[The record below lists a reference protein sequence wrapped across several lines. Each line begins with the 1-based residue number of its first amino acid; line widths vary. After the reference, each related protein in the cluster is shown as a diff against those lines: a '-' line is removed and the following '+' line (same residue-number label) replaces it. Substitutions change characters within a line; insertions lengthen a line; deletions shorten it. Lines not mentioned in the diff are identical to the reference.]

1 MENKESDT
9 MAARSNKDTQIL
21 SVSLWGT
28 TIGMLQ
34 WNPRTSNSLFWFSP
48 DYFEEGYDIA
58 PITHPK
64 AMQSPAI
71 AIYGLKEPKIY
82 QGLPPFLADSLPD
95 RWGNAVFDQ
104 WFKDEGLH
112 EKDKTPLTKLSF
124 IGKRAMGALEFQP
137 VIDSGFYDDD
147 LVKIDRLYEQAK
159 LIEEQL
165 AGKSIPA
172 GEPLTRRALTAIG
185 TSAGGR
191 QMKAIIAIAPDGT
204 IHSGQT
210 GANPEYE
217 HCLIKFNTPEHELS
231 ETEMTYYQ
239 MARQCG
245 ITMMDSRL
253 IEVEGTR
260 HFLTQRFDRINGQKR
275 FIQTLAAVNPDAHSY
290 EDLFRTCRELEI
302 PKPEIDELFRRSV
315 FNVLTGNT
323 DDHEKNFSFI
333 MSQIGEWHLAPAYD
347 LTFIIATN
355 GIEAETRHCMSIG
368 GKYSDIGI
376 DDLIRLGR
384 DNSVRNPEDVIDVV
398 LKGTSNF
405 EELAS
410 ANSVDSF
417 HIGLISRRLQELR
430 GAAPET
436 NTYSFISEDGFEVS
450 GIRFERTTKGN
461 IHLVANINGH
471 EEKYVITPKKAAFQ
485 AIMDAGFNRMP
496 DAEKKAFVEQF
507 LLAKARGRER
517 E

>member
-1 MENKESDT
+1 
-9 MAARSNKDTQIL
+9 MAKRSNRDIQTL
-21 SVSLWGT
+21 SVSLWGVP
-28 TIGMLQ
+28 IGMLQ
-34 WNPRTSNSLFWFSP
+34 WNARTGNSLFWFSP

-124 IGKRAMGALEFQP
+124 IGKRAMGAFEFFP
-137 VIDSGFYDDD
+137 VRDSGFYDND
-147 LVKIDRLYEQAK
+147 LVKIDLLYEQAK

-172 GEPLTRRALTAIG
+172 GEPLSRRALTAIG

-191 QMKAIIAIAPDGT
+191 QMKAIIAIAPDGS

-210 GANPEYE
+210 NADTEYE
-217 HCLIKFNTPEHELS
+217 HCIIKFNTPEHALS

-239 MARQCG
+239 MARRCG
-245 ITMMDSRL
+245 ITMMESRL
-253 IEVEGTR
+253 IEVEGIR
-260 HFLTQRFDRINGQKR
+260 HFLTRRFDRKDGQKC
-275 FIQTLAAVNPDAHSY
+275 FMQTLAAVNPDAHSY
-290 EDLFRTCRELEI
+290 EELFRTCRELEI
-302 PKPEIDELFRRSV
+302 PKPEIDELFRRAL

-323 DDHEKNFSFI
+323 DDHEKNFSFL
-333 MSQIGEWHLAPAYD
+333 MSQNGEWHLAPAYD

-355 GIEAETRHCMSIG
+355 GIEAEKRHCMSIG
-368 GKYSDIGI
+368 GKFTDINI

-384 DNSVRNPEDVIDVV
+384 DNSVRNPEEVIDTV
-398 LKGTSNF
+398 LKGTANF
-405 EELAS
+405 EELAA
-410 ANSVDSF
+410 ANGVDSF
-417 HIGLISRRLQELR
+417 HIELISHRLQELR
-430 GAAPET
+430 GATPVD
-436 NTYSFISEDGFEVS
+436 NLFSFTSEDGFKVS
-450 GIRFERTTKGN
+450 NIRFERTAKGN
-461 IHLVANINGH
+461 IHLVANVNGR
-471 EEKYVITPKKAAFQ
+471 EEKFVITPKKEVFQ
-485 AIMDAGFNRMP
+485 TIIDAGFNRMP
-496 DAEKKAFVEQF
+496 NEEKMALVEQF
-507 LLAKARGRER
+507 LLAKVRGRLE
-517 E
+517 

>member
-1 MENKESDT
+1 
-9 MAARSNKDTQIL
+9 MAAKSNKDIQTL
-21 SVSLWGT
+21 SVSLWGA
-28 TIGMLQ
+28 TIGTLQ

-48 DYFEEGYDIA
+48 DYFEKGYDIA

-64 AMQSPAI
+64 TMQSPAI

-124 IGKRAMGALEFQP
+124 IGKRAMGALEFHP
-137 VIDSGFYDDD
+137 VLDNGFYDNDQ
-147 LVKIDRLYEQAK
+147 VKIDQLYKQAK

-165 AGKSIPA
+165 AGKSIPV

-191 QMKAIIAIAPDGT
+191 QMKAIIAIAPDGS

-210 GANPEYE
+210 SANPEYE
-217 HCLIKFNTPEHELS
+217 HCIIKFNTPEHALS
-231 ETEMTYYQ
+231 ETEMTYHQ

-253 IEVEGTR
+253 IEFEGIR
-260 HFLTQRFDRINGQKR
+260 HFLTRRFDRKDGQKR
-275 FIQTLAAVNPDAHSY
+275 FMQTLAAVNPDAHSY

-302 PKPEIDELFRRSV
+302 PKPEIDELFRRAV

-323 DDHEKNFSFI
+323 DDHEKNFSFL
-333 MSQIGEWHLAPAYD
+333 MSQNGEWHLAPAYD

-355 GIEAETRHCMSIG
+355 GIEAEKRHCMSIA
-368 GKYSDIGI
+368 GKFTDIDI
-376 DDLIRLGR
+376 DDLIRFGR
-384 DNSVRNPEDVIDVV
+384 DNSVRNPEEVIDAV
-398 LKGTSNF
+398 LKGTANF
-405 EELAS
+405 EELAA
-410 ANSVDSF
+410 ANGVDSF
-417 HIGLISRRLQELR
+417 HIELISRRLQELR
-430 GAAPET
+430 GMVPEARSF
-436 NTYSFISEDGFEVS
+436 SFISEDGLEVTD
-450 GIRFERTTKGN
+450 IRFERTTKGN

-471 EEKYVITPKKAAFQ
+471 EEKYVITPKKEAFQ
-485 AIMDAGFNRMP
+485 DIMDAGFNRMP
-496 DAEKKAFVEQF
+496 DKRKRELVEQY
-507 LLAKARGRER
+507 LLAKVRGRER

>member
-1 MENKESDT
+1 MT
-9 MAARSNKDTQIL
+9 ARNNRDIQTL

-28 TIGMLQ
+28 IIGMLQ
-34 WNPRTSNSLFWFSP
+34 WNARTGNSLFWFSP
-48 DYFEEGYDIA
+48 DYFEKGYDIA

-64 AMQSPAI
+64 AMQTPAI
-71 AIYGLKEPKIY
+71 AIYGLKDPKIY
-82 QGLPPFLADSLPD
+82 HGLPTFLADSLPD

-124 IGKRAMGALEFQP
+124 IGKRAMGAFEFHP
-137 VIDSGFYDDD
+137 VLDSGFYDNDQ
-147 LVKIDRLYEQAK
+147 VKIDQLYQQAK

-191 QMKAIIAIAPDGT
+191 QMKAIIAIAPDGS

-217 HCLIKFNTPEHELS
+217 HCIIKFNTPEHALS
-231 ETEMTYYQ
+231 ETEMTCYQ

-253 IEVEGTR
+253 IKVEGTR
-260 HFLTQRFDRINGQKR
+260 HFLTRRFDRKDGEKL
-275 FIQTLAAVNPDAHSY
+275 FMQTLAAVNPDAHSY
-290 EDLFRTCRELEI
+290 EDLFSTCRELEI
-302 PKPEIDELFRRSV
+302 PKPEIDELFRRAA

-323 DDHEKNFSFI
+323 DDHEKNFSFL
-333 MSQIGEWHLAPAYD
+333 MSQDGEWHLAPAYD

-355 GIEAETRHCMSIG
+355 GIEAEKRHCMSIG
-368 GKYSDIGI
+368 GKFSDIGI

-384 DNSVRNPEDVIDVV
+384 DNSVRNPEEVIDTV
-398 LKGTSNF
+398 LKGTANF
-405 EELAS
+405 EELAA
-410 ANSVDSF
+410 ANGVDSF
-417 HIGLISRRLQELR
+417 HIELISHRLQELR
-430 GAAPET
+430 GTGPET
-436 NTYSFISEDGFEVS
+436 NTYSFTSEDGIEVS
-450 GIRFERTTKGN
+450 DIRFERSTKGN
-461 IHLVANINGH
+461 IHLMANINGR
-471 EEKYVITPKKAAFQ
+471 EEKYVITPKKDVFQ
-485 AIMDAGFNRMP
+485 AIMDAGFNQMS
-496 DAEKKAFVEQF
+496 DEKKKTLVEEF
-507 LLAKARGRER
+507 LLAKVRGR
-517 E
+517 

>member
-1 MENKESDT
+1 MT
-9 MAARSNKDTQIL
+9 ARNNRDIQTL

-34 WNPRTSNSLFWFSP
+34 WNPRTGNSLFWFSP
-48 DYFEEGYDIA
+48 DYFEKGYDIA

-64 AMQSPAI
+64 AMQTPAI
-71 AIYGLKEPKIY
+71 AIYGLKDPKIY
-82 QGLPPFLADSLPD
+82 QGLPTFLADSLPD

-104 WFKDEGLH
+104 WFKDEGLY

-124 IGKRAMGALEFQP
+124 IGKRAMGAFEFHP
-137 VIDSGFYDDD
+137 VLDSGFYDNDQ
-147 LVKIDRLYEQAK
+147 VKIDQLYKQAK

-191 QMKAIIAIAPDGT
+191 QMKAIIAIAPDGS

-217 HCLIKFNTPEHELS
+217 HCIIKFNTPEHALS

-260 HFLTQRFDRINGQKR
+260 HFLTRRFDRKDGEKL
-275 FIQTLAAVNPDAHSY
+275 FMQTLAAVNPDAHSY

-302 PKPEIDELFRRSV
+302 PKPEIDELFRRAA
-315 FNVLTGNT
+315 FNVLTSNT
-323 DDHEKNFSFI
+323 DDHEKNFSFL
-333 MSQIGEWHLAPAYD
+333 MSQDGEWHLAPAYD

-355 GIEAETRHCMSIG
+355 GIEVETRHCMSIG
-368 GKYSDIGI
+368 GKFSDIGI

-384 DNSVRNPEDVIDVV
+384 DNSVRNPEEVIDAV
-398 LKGTSNF
+398 LKGTANF
-405 EELAS
+405 EELAA

-430 GAAPET
+430 GTAPEA
-436 NTYSFISEDGFEVS
+436 NTYSFTSEDGIEVS
-450 GIRFERTTKGN
+450 DIRFERSTKGN
-461 IHLVANINGH
+461 IHLMANINGR
-471 EEKYVITPKKAAFQ
+471 EEKYVITPKKEVFQ
-485 AIMDAGFNRMP
+485 AIMEAGFNRMP
-496 DAEKKAFVEQF
+496 DEKKKTLVEEF
-507 LLAKARGRER
+507 LLAKVRGRLSQ
-517 E
+517 